1 MKGVPTAQIDF
12 PIEIGVCFIS
22 LNIKAASCSLNSD
35 YGNNVMLNLDR
46 YALHTKIPGLTSEVL
61 MIANSIINFI
71 VRNLLT

>member
-35 YGNNVMLNLDR
+35 YGNNVMLSLDR
-46 YALHTKIPGLTSEVL
+46 
-61 MIANSIINFI
+61 
-71 VRNLLT
+71 